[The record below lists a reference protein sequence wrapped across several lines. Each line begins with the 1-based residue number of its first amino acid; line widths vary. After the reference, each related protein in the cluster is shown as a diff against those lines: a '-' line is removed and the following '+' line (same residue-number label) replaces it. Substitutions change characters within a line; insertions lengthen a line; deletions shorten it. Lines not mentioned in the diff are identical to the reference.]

1 MRSAEHTQGQM
12 KKKKERERDSSSQV
26 KKKKKKG
33 RDLEEIEWKRRV
45 QPKEKPQIDRKTDK
59 S

>member
-33 RDLEEIEWKRRV
+33 WRFGRNRVEEACTAKR
-45 QPKEKPQIDRKTDK
+45 EATDR
-59 S
+59 